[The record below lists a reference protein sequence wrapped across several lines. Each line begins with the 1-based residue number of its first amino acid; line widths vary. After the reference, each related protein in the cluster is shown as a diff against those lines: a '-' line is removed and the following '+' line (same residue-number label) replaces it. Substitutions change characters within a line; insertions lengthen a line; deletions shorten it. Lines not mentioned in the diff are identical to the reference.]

1 MAKINVLKA
10 FRLNHHNAIRDF
22 KPGIVEVDQEV
33 AEHWYVKAHSEPIAA
48 EAEKAAPDPGNVADS
63 GEPAPEG
70 QQEGEGSGA
79 PPVPSGEHL
88 GGDTPQPPAPP
99 QSNDGDHAAEAEKAA
114 LKAEA
119 EALGIDVDGRW
130 GIPKLKAAI
139 AEKKK
144 AA

>member
-1 MAKINVLKA
+1 MAKINILKA

-48 EAEKAAPDPGNVADS
+48 EAEKAAPDPGIVADA

-70 QQEGEGSGA
+70 QQAGEGSGA
-79 PPVPSGEHL
+79 PPAPSGEQQ
-88 GGDTPQPPAPP
+88 GGDTPQPPAP
-99 QSNDGDHAAEAEKAA
+99 SNDGDHAAEAEKVA

-139 AEKKK
+139 AEKKS